1 MFDTKQR
8 EQKMKMED
16 GMQIQTKNGLD
27 YQIPVLLKT
36 KLILSWKSGAYMFAL
51 MALVLVAAI
60 AQADPVPVAD
70 QGSTTHGESAYSTP
84 VVPLDQIL
92 NPSTPLSGNYPVH
105 DSGVHAE
112 NWFWMDNHRIIFW
125 TREKKI
131 WDGDPLKT
139 LAIILGPLSGEKRH
153 AYAENIDVTKIWDVN
168 SGAITRYR
176 VGSVTCYQD
185 GIINIAVP
193 KNTESAGKPS
203 DFEYLSGPMGLET
216 AVDTTK
222 KSRLYM
228 YPGDCGNQPSAIT
241 RQYMEAHPD
250 EYVKPLRKE
259 DGFIVL
265 GKHSYKN
272 RGPVLP
278 QDFVIF
284 YPMNSPPLT
293 LHMNNNL
300 LRADYYNFANAY
312 LFVDSRTVSG
322 NSDRSSSIKVFIH
335 ILLAKGELREIK
347 KPDAF
352 SNASWVGGVRLTQRG
367 IMWTNN
373 VWSGESGI
381 YLSHGEKVNQIS
393 HDSVTDGKVSPD
405 GCRFAYMNVELNQP
419 PLQGK
424 LKVIDLCEEVQ

>member
-1 MFDTKQR
+1 M
-8 EQKMKMED
+8 
-16 GMQIQTKNGLD
+16 
-27 YQIPVLLKT
+27 
-36 KLILSWKSGAYMFAL
+36 
-51 MALVLVAAI
+51 
-60 AQADPVPVAD
+60 
-70 QGSTTHGESAYSTP
+70 
-84 VVPLDQIL
+84 
-92 NPSTPLSGNYPVH
+92 
-105 DSGVHAE
+105 
-112 NWFWMDNHRIIFW
+112 
-125 TREKKI
+125 

-168 SGAITRYR
+168 SGTITRYR

-185 GIINIAVP
+185 GIIDIAVP

-203 DFEYLSGPMGLET
+203 DFEYLSGPMGRET
-216 AVDTTK
+216 AIDTTK

-228 YPGDCGNQPSAIT
+228 YPGDCGKQPSAIT

-250 EYVKPLRKE
+250 EYVKPLRKK

-284 YPMNSPPLT
+284 YPVGKAPLK
-293 LHMNNNL
+293 LPLYNNTEL
-300 LRADYYNFANAY
+300 ALGDYYPFANAY
-312 LFVDSRTVSG
+312 MFEAGRASLGKKSTVKITSDAANSIPVDYVPSVHILKPDGELKKVKVPDTFLNEFGVSG
-322 NSDRSSSIKVFIH
+322 SF
-335 ILLAKGELREIK
+335 
-347 KPDAF
+347 
-352 SNASWVGGVRLTQRG
+352 LTRRG
-367 IMWTNN
+367 ILWITN
-373 VWSGESGI
+373 VFWGAEPGI
-381 YLSHGEKVNQIS
+381 YLSRGEKVRRIS
-393 HDSVTDGKVSPD
+393 SDSVVNGKVSPD